1 MCGQEAEEAG
11 RQHGAN
17 CVRDPAP
24 GQPPCPGDRRAPQSR
39 GRPTPAHS
47 LARVQAWPQDT
58 SLSPQSV
65 QERLEDDKGHQR
77 AHRGRRGQVPPPNAH
92 LCCYGF
98 G

>member
-1 MCGQEAEEAG
+1 MCGQEVEEAG

-17 CVRDPAP
+17 CVWDPALA
-24 GQPPCPGDRRAPQSR
+24 GF
-39 GRPTPAHS
+39 PALGTDVLPSQGEHS

-58 SLSPQSV
+58 SLSPQSA

-77 AHRGRRGQVPPPNAH
+77 AHRGRGGQVPPPNAH
-92 LCCYGF
+92 LCCYQF